1 LELADQSSIIKGVV
15 GWVDLRSDRLE
26 EQLKP
31 LVANKKFVG
40 VRHVV
45 QDEPDD
51 AFMLGGNFQRGI
63 GRLKQFQLTYDILIF
78 PKQLPAAIRLVENFP
93 DQPFVLDHIAKP
105 LIKAGTIEPWKQQI
119 RELASHPN
127 VYCKISGM
135 VTEAD
140 WKAWR
145 PEQFK
150 PYLDV
155 VIESFGIERLM
166 YGSDWPV
173 ALLAGSYRQVYD
185 LAHQHIAPLGAE
197 ALDRFF
203 GRNATQFYGLSQ

>member
-1 LELADQSSIIKGVV
+1 
-15 GWVDLRSDRLE
+15 
-26 EQLKP
+26 
-31 LVANKKFVG
+31 
-40 VRHVV
+40 
-45 QDEPDD
+45 
-51 AFMLGGNFQRGI
+51 MLGGNFQRGI

-105 LIKAGTIEPWKQQI
+105 LIKAGTIEPWKEQI